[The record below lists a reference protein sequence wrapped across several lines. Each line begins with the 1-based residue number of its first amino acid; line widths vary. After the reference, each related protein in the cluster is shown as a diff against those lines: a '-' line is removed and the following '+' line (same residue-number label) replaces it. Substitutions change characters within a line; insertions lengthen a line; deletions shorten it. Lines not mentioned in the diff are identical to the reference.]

1 MKTMH
6 LHEDDLI
13 LHFYGETDR
22 ATEARTETHLAE
34 CAECRAGYTRLQRVM
49 AAVDAVPLAEPAD
62 GFERIVWAR
71 LEPNLRRTRETPR
84 RWLLFSPAHL
94 AWAATVVA
102 LVGASFFAGRVF
114 QRGGGVTSPDE
125 VRERILLAEIGNHL
139 DRSQNVLVELASAP
153 ADASVDISAER
164 ARAEQIVEASRIYR
178 QTAVQSGDVAIAD
191 LLDEIERV
199 LVDVAAGPAQVPA
212 AELSDVQR
220 RIDARDLLF
229 KIRVLANEVRE
240 RQREMNQRPSGR
252 TL

>member
-1 MKTMH
+1 MH

-13 LHFYGETDR
+13 LHFYGEMDR
-22 ATEARTETHLAE
+22 ATEARTEAHLAE
-34 CAECRAGYTRLQRVM
+34 CAECHAGYARLQRVM
-49 AAVDAVPLAEPAD
+49 AAVDAVPPAEPAD

-71 LEPNLRRTRETPR
+71 LEPTIRWRTREAPR
-84 RWLLFSPAHL
+84 RWFLFSPAHL

-114 QRGGGVTSPDE
+114 QRGGGVSSPDE

-212 AELSDVQR
+212 AELSGVQR